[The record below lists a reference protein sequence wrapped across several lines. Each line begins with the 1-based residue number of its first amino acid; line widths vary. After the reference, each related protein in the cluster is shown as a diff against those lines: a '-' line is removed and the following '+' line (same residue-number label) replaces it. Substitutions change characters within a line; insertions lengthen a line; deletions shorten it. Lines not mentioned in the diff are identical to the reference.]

1 MPNPAEERVRR
12 GGERAIEI
20 AATTAQSPP
29 SRTPRPMAVATTEAF
44 TRPRMMTNRRIL
56 ASAILPLLAAL
67 MLAAAPASAQTAHG
81 PVLPRAEFARL
92 TATPRLDPRGA
103 ADGLAERLQPSP
115 PHLYYSVPLA
125 AALGVGG
132 MVLGYGAGLTVF
144 GCEDESPGCAHGPD
158 DFEYALAYTGLALG
172 AATGAHIGGKTHDS
186 RGSFWATLGGATI
199 GALPILLAPKDDDQT
214 GAWVGSM
221 AGATAGA
228 ALVDYLVRRPRG

>member
-1 MPNPAEERVRR
+1 M
-12 GGERAIEI
+12 
-20 AATTAQSPP
+20 
-29 SRTPRPMAVATTEAF
+29 TEAL
-44 TRPRMMTNRRIL
+44 TRPRMMTHRRIL
-56 ASAILPLLAAL
+56 SPAVLPLLAAL
-67 MLAAAPASAQTAHG
+67 LLATAPAAVQTAGG

-92 TATPRLDPRGA
+92 SAAPRLDERGA
-103 ADGLAERLQPSP
+103 ADGLVKRLQPSP

-144 GCEDESPGCAHGPD
+144 GCEDESPGCTHGPD

-172 AATGAHIGGKTHDS
+172 AATGAHVGGKTHGS
-186 RGSFWATLGGATI
+186 KGSFWATLGGAAI

-228 ALVDYLVRRPRG
+228 ALVDYFVRRPRE